1 MIHSV
6 NQGSFLN
13 LVYLFP
19 TIALSYNHKNLAS
32 ISLSSNQALGKA
44 VCLLEASKGMVLFPS
59 LLEPVLTHRF

>member
-19 TIALSYNHKNLAS
+19 TIALSYNHKKPGIDLTEFK
-32 ISLSSNQALGKA
+32 SSFGEGCVSFGSFQRDGFVSFSVRA
-44 VCLLEASKGMVLFPS
+44 C
-59 LLEPVLTHRF
+59 THT